1 MENNTQFNQ
10 LMLAD
15 NSGLTV
21 EEQQFKDLHNRI
33 CYNAQKA
40 AEHLIDMAG
49 SIREMRDTKRYKA
62 AGFETFGEYTENA
75 LRIKERQAYNYIA
88 VIENLPEA
96 FIRAHSSLGVTKLA
110 LLTTVDD
117 TDRQELMSRIDVEET
132 SVRDITAEIKAIT
145 AEKDEAVK
153 QLALMTEEKAAVA
166 KENEQIKQELE
177 AAKKAAATPEVVF
190 QPDVQTVAEL
200 EDTKKRNKELEAEDA
215 KKAARISELEGKL
228 KAKKEKEEKKSRAEK
243 EEAERKIKEMAAE
256 LQEAKAKKT
265 TIADDSLLTFK
276 VKFGDLQR
284 VGSEIL
290 ELLNGADEQT
300 ATKLRKAMNAVLTKW
315 KEEMKL

>member
-10 LMLAD
+10 LMLTD

-62 AGFETFGEYTENA
+62 AGFESFGEYTEQA
-75 LRIKERQAYNYIA
+75 LRIKERQAYNYIS

-96 FIRAHSSLGVTKLA
+96 FIRAHSTLGVTKLA

-190 QPDVQTVAEL
+190 QPDVQTVTEL

-215 KKAARISELEGKL
+215 KKTARISELEGKL
-228 KAKKEKEEKKSRAEK
+228 KAKKEKEEKKSNAEL
-243 EEAERKIKEMAAE
+243 EEAERKLKEMAAE
-256 LQEAKAKKT
+256 LEEAKAKKT

-300 ATKLRKAMNAVLTKW
+300 ATKLRKAMNAVITKW

>member
-62 AGFETFGEYTENA
+62 AGFESFGEYTEQA
-75 LRIKERQAYNYIA
+75 LRIKERQAYNYIS
-88 VIENLPEA
+88 VIENLPEE
-96 FIRAHSSLGVTKLA
+96 FIRAHSTLGVTKLA

-153 QLALMTEEKAAVA
+153 QLALLT
-166 KENEQIKQELE
+166 KENEQVKQELE
-177 AAKKAAATPEVVF
+177 RAKKATTPEVVF

-228 KAKKEKEEKKSRAEK
+228 KAKKEKEEKKSNAEI
-243 EEAERKIKEMAAE
+243 EEAERKLKQMAAE
-256 LQEAKAKKT
+256 LEEAKAKKT
-265 TIADDSLLTFK
+265 TITDDSLLTFK

-300 ATKLRKAMNAVLTKW
+300 ATKLRKAMNAVISKW